1 MRKQGSKRE
10 GGTTESPAERTGPEQ
25 QPEKAPQKRRTD
37 YPGPRAPGN
46 PGKDEEPR
54 RRGPPDGGR

>member
-10 GGTTESPAERTGPEQ
+10 GGTTEGDDERTAPEQ

-37 YPGPRAPGN
+37 YPGPRAPRA
-46 PGKDEEPR
+46 PEKDTEPR